1 MAPRFTRGFLY
12 FRGLT
17 KQTESLYL
25 KKDVICQKKLHYLIY
40 NPLKKCALYPV
51 THFKHILPHTA
62 IAPRSQRENLTYLTS
77 EVKNTI
83 GY

>member
-1 MAPRFTRGFLY
+1 MATLLTRGFIY

-25 KKDVICQKKLHYLIY
+25 KKDVIYPKKLHYLIY

-51 THFKHILPHTA
+51 VHFKNILPHSA
-62 IAPRSQRENLTYLTS
+62 IAPRFHR
-77 EVKNTI
+77 
-83 GY
+83 

>member
-1 MAPRFTRGFLY
+1 MAPPLTRGFIY

-17 KQTESLYL
+17 KETESLYL

-51 THFKHILPHTA
+51 AHLKNILPHSA
-62 IAPRSQRENLTYLTS
+62 SAPRFQR
-77 EVKNTI
+77 
-83 GY
+83 